1 MRGTMAYAPRRRNI
15 RRTRKTR
22 LVLPLLLIL
31 LLLSIVYYVF
41 FFPKAVR
48 EIAYPLA
55 YQDEIKKYA
64 DEYDLDPARVAAVIY
79 CESSFRPVAVSAVG
93 ARGLMQIMPETG
105 GWIAKKLDEESYY
118 TDEKL
123 FEPELNIRYG
133 CWFLNYLDG
142 RFDGDLTKATAAYHA
157 GGSRVDEWLNDKAY
171 SEDGVTL
178 ANIPYEQTRAYVAKV
193 KTAYEHYK
201 EIFRT

>member
-55 YQDEIKKYA
+55 YQDEIKK
-64 DEYDLDPARVAAVIY
+64 
-79 CESSFRPVAVSAVG
+79 
-93 ARGLMQIMPETG
+93 
-105 GWIAKKLDEESYY
+105 
-118 TDEKL
+118 
-123 FEPELNIRYG
+123 
-133 CWFLNYLDG
+133 
-142 RFDGDLTKATAAYHA
+142 
-157 GGSRVDEWLNDKAY
+157 
-171 SEDGVTL
+171 
-178 ANIPYEQTRAYVAKV
+178 
-193 KTAYEHYK
+193 
-201 EIFRT
+201 